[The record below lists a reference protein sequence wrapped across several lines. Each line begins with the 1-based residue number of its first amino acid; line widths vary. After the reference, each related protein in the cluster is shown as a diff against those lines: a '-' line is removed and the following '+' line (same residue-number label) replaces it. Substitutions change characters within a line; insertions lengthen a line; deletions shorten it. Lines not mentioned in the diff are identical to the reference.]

1 MEPWARHLPITSE
14 MLLPLL
20 YRAAAGCTDFSTS
33 ERVLYTACEF
43 RSAMAAGSVASH
55 LGGQVLH
62 NLHYAGLA
70 FAMIG
75 ARHVA
80 NTLNA
85 AIWYL
90 GDSPAPQRLRE
101 CLDWL
106 ERELAGTP
114 DPLDELIARH
124 AQALK
129 AARMESTGV
138 NGR

>member
-1 MEPWARHLPITSE
+1 MDTWARHLPITSE
-14 MLLPLL
+14 MLLPLV
-20 YRAAAGCTDFSTS
+20 YRAAAGCSDFSTA

-43 RSAMAAGSVASH
+43 RSAMAAGALTEH
-55 LGGQVLH
+55 LGAQVLH
-62 NLHYAGLA
+62 NLHYAGIA
-70 FAMIG
+70 FSMIG

-90 GDSPAPQRLRE
+90 GDSPAPPRLRE

-106 ERELAGTP
+106 ERELARTP

-129 AARMESTGV
+129 ATRAQASAR
-138 NGR
+138 